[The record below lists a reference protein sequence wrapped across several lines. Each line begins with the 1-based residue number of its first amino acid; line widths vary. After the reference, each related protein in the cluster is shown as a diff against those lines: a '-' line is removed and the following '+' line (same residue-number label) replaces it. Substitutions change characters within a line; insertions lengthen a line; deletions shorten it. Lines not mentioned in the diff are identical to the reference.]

1 MNGLL
6 KKTKNHNGLFCN
18 PIRRMQRPAPG
29 RRVGERWS
37 AHVGGRV
44 TGAFRFGVCSLL
56 LGTAGE
62 VLPARAEQTLISVS
76 GVKIQSGLD
85 IGGAAFHLPN
95 TNFGGG
101 SYTAHP
107 SGGYTRHANTTYGEL
122 YAKPML
128 KGEWQTGW
136 GFDVIGSASA
146 IGATTLGDGDAQ
158 QVSQTSGTPR
168 SVYLEEAYAGVRV
181 PVSLVGG
188 HQVLT
193 VQGGRQAFAVD
204 DGFLIGKGTYSAGER
219 GAWWYAPRFAFSGP
233 GVIKLEGDPVRA
245 DVFMLES
252 NADNSI
258 DRGYDRPKTSF
269 VGFDV
274 TWFVNKS
281 GGHGASVYADRAAYV
296 TLTYFHV
303 RDADTSAH
311 YNYSTRADRDGM
323 NVAALSWGGTLLP
336 VKALGISKNFTFY
349 GNFVSEQNSHP
360 GNGYTGVSAFG
371 MYFEPG
377 YTFST
382 LPWAP
387 HLFYR
392 YTRFGGGSN
401 AEGGVKHNYD
411 TFFLYDGKRY
421 TYGGYWPGEI
431 VGMYLAPLSDLEDHQ
446 IDLTVIPPVH
456 LFRPKDSLKLGLHF
470 YDLSLIHASGMGLKN
485 TGRHVSDELDASVE
499 YTLDENTS
507 AALAGGAA
515 FAGPAG
521 RALSK
526 AGVPGDQPMPNISRH
541 AGVIEAY
548 FYKHF

>member
-6 KKTKNHNGLFCN
+6 QTTKNRIGLFCCT
-18 PIRRMQRPAPG
+18 PAQVPAPRSG
-29 RRVGERWS
+29 RWEGASSSR
-37 AHVGGRV
+37 GGGV
-44 TGAFRFGVCSLL
+44 AGALGLGCWFVLFGL
-56 LGTAGE
+56 LGRA
-62 VLPARAEQTLISVS
+62 LPAQAEQTLVSVS
-76 GVKIQSGLD
+76 GVSIQSGLD

-101 SYTAHP
+101 SYALRP

-122 YAKPML
+122 YGKPML
-128 KGEWQTGW
+128 KGEWKTGW

-146 IGATTLGDGDAQ
+146 IGATTLGDGDAE

-181 PVSLVGG
+181 PLRLAGG
-188 HQVLT
+188 HQVFT

-204 DGFLIGKGTYSAGER
+204 DGFLIGKGTYSSGER

-233 GVIKLEGDPVRA
+233 GVIKLEGDPIRA

-252 NADNSI
+252 NADNDI

-274 TWFVNKS
+274 TWFVNKA

-311 YNYSTRADRDGM
+311 YDYSTRADRNGM

-336 VKALGISKNFTFY
+336 VKALGISRNFTFY

-360 GNGYTGVSAFG
+360 GNGYTGVSAYG

-377 YTFST
+377 YTFSM
-382 LPWAP
+382 LPWTP
-387 HLFYR
+387 HIFYR
-392 YTRFGGGSN
+392 YTRFGGGRN

-446 IDLTVIPPVH
+446 IDLTVVPPVH
-456 LFRPKDSLKLGLHF
+456 LFRPGDSVKLGLHF

-485 TGRHVSDELDASVE
+485 TGRHVSDELDASIE

-526 AGVPGDQPMPNISRH
+526 AGVPGDQPMPNIDHH